1 MAAQDITLDA
11 HTLIWYID
19 KQSNKKLSKLALE
32 TIKTAEKTAN
42 IFVPIIALMEILHL
56 IDAGRFPVPFGTII
70 KTLEENEAYHVVP
83 FDMQLLKIA
92 VSLQRMEI
100 HDRLI
105 MATAI
110 LTSSLLVSK
119 DKSIHA
125 NNQDIVVIW

>member
-32 TIKTAEKTAN
+32 TIKAAEKTAN

-56 IDAGRFPVPFGTII
+56 IDAGRFPVPFGTIV

-119 DKSIHA
+119 DKYIHA